1 MKKINLIILA
11 ACLINVFFF
20 VETQRAQQENNS
32 NELRFRD
39 RLLPAPVNGGFK
51 MKDYWIWCGS
61 VIKGEDGKYHM
72 FASRWTKGL
81 SFTPHWLTNSEVVR
95 AVADKPGGP
104 YAFQEVVLPPRGPE
118 FWDGRMTHNPTIH
131 KYGDKYLLFY
141 TGTTYP
147 QPMPTPAAP
156 VSNESETKLYA
167 HYHERIGVA
176 ISNSVYGP
184 WKRFDKPIL
193 DVRKGKW
200 DSLLVSNAAPVVL
213 PNGKIYLFY
222 KGVTVLTKHAI
233 SVAVAEKPEGPYVRI
248 ADEPFDLGVDAE
260 DPTIWFENGHYHA
273 LMLDTGKKFSKKEIY
288 YATSNDLLHWS
299 AEENPIAVSKKFA
312 WDDGQIRKMTNT
324 ERPQILVQDGK
335 STHVFFATGMDDSL
349 KVRSTWSQVVPLKP
363 LIEK

>member
-1 MKKINLIILA
+1 MKKSKL
-11 ACLINVFFF
+11 FFF
-20 VETQRAQQENNS
+20 FLLLSQVYLTPDKITAQQVVDS
-32 NELRFRD
+32 NEIRFRE
-39 RLLPAPVNGGFK
+39 RLLPAPVEGGFK

-72 FASRWTKGL
+72 FASRWPKGL

-95 AVADKPGGP
+95 AVSDKPEGP
-104 YAFQEVVLPPRGPE
+104 YTFQEVVLPPRGSE

-131 KYGDKYLLFY
+131 KYKDKYLLFY

-147 QPMPTPAAP
+147 QPMPTLSSP
-156 VSNESETKLYA
+156 VSNESDTKTYA

-176 ISNSVYGP
+176 ISNSIFGP

-200 DSLLVSNAAPVVL
+200 DSLLVSNPAPVITN
-213 PNGKIYLFY
+213 NGKIYLFY
-222 KGVTVLTKHAI
+222 KGVTVLRQHAI
-233 SVAVAEKPEGPYVRI
+233 SVAVADNPEGPYVRI
-248 ADEPFDLGVDAE
+248 ADQPFDLGVDAE

-273 LMLDTGKKFSKKEIY
+273 LMLDTGKKFSNKEIY
-288 YATSNDLLHWS
+288 YAASDDLLHWS
-299 AEENPIAVSKKFA
+299 AEQNPIAISKKFI
-312 WDDGQIRKMTNT
+312 WEDGKTRRMTNT

-349 KVRSTWSQVVPLKP
+349 KVRSTWNQIIPLKP
-363 LIEK
+363 LLK